1 MVQAI
6 EIKFKFFGEWEMG
19 VAPGRQNRPQEAQEA
34 PGEPQDTKTS
44 PRTPYVTRYVVRVE
58 VVAKVAN
65 SSELATAGCHICLG
79 RGTISQIR
87 QNIYYGTPLVYLALH
102 SVDQKTY

>member
-19 VAPGRQNRPQEAQEA
+19 VAPGRQNMPQEAQEA

-44 PRTPYVTRYVVRVE
+44 PRTPYGTRYVEAFPGYTTLINNV
-58 VVAKVAN
+58 N
-65 SSELATAGCHICLG
+65 LG
-79 RGTISQIR
+79 NVIR
-87 QNIYYGTPLVYLALH
+87 LPT
-102 SVDQKTY
+102 